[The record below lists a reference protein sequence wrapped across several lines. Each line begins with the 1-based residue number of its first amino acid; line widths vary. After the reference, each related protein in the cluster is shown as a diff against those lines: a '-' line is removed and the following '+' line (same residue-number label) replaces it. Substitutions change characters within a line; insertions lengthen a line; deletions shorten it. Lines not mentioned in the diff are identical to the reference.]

1 MLTVQEAIAN
11 VPGEVQ
17 FVAKHMES
25 LQEFSGGASGI
36 YPPASTFKVPILAE
50 LYRQVDDGIIDTQRR
65 VELTDADRS
74 PGSGVLKE
82 MANGLRL
89 SIHDLAM
96 LMIIISDNTAT
107 DILYNLIGRER
118 LNDTMRDLGLTET
131 KLPMSCREMLYSMFG
146 VSTNDISL
154 GNAQVTTR
162 LARQEILPNAAGFS
176 EDLGNVSSPSDMMRL
191 LEVIYTGGMHSSKS
205 RDEMMNILDHQQ
217 QNTIIP
223 ADLPLGTIVAHKT
236 GGVPSVRCDV
246 GIVFSP
252 SGPYIGSIMSKH
264 VTDMKVI
271 DRRLAAVSRAVY
283 DHFNP

>member
-36 YPPASTFKVPILAE
+36 YPPASTFKVHILAE
-50 LYRQVDDGIIDTQRR
+50 LYRQVDDGIIDPQHR
-65 VELTDADRS
+65 VELTDSDRA

-82 MANGLRL
+82 MANGLL
-89 SIHDLAM
+89 LTIHDLAM
-96 LMIIISDNTAT
+96 FMIIISDNTAT

-118 LNDTMRDLGLTET
+118 LNDTMRNLGLTET
-131 KLPMSCREMLYSMFG
+131 NLPMSCREMLYSMFG
-146 VSTNDISL
+146 VNTNDISL

-176 EDLGNVSSPSDMMRL
+176 EDLGNVSSPSDMTRL
-191 LEVIYTGGMHSSKS
+191 LEIIYTGVMHSSKS
-205 RDEMMNILDHQQ
+205 RDEVMNILGHQQ
-217 QNTIIP
+217 KNTIIP
-223 ADLPLGTIVAHKT
+223 ADLPLGTVVAHKT

-252 SGPYIGSIMSKH
+252 SGPYIISLMSKN
-264 VTDMKVI
+264 VTNMKAI
-271 DRRLAAVSRAVY
+271 DRCLAAVSRAIY